1 MKTTKSVK
9 IRNTKNNKLSK
20 TKKRVLIGGK
30 TNITPL
36 TYPIERGPQGLGN
49 HERKYR
55 IERAEILKLQ
65 KMRYILQQYSK
76 FNVYNSVVTKELYKY
91 MQTDKY
97 IKETMLEV
105 ENFPE
110 ELKKLPGIIEA
121 CNIVNMKIVTDGMDS
136 VLEIAQE
143 NHYNNLQQLIDI
155 SSPSDASD
163 TKASKLNSNQLFIGH
178 YKLFEDIDY
187 LGTNNTNNQI
197 ANTNQYF
204 SDQCKEFA
212 IIETGIKNALENNVI
227 LILENTTPEDDP
239 EFENGINFKININK
253 LPERLRQL
261 IGKSINKNVHAED
274 RVPSVMPAN
283 ATSAVPSVAV
293 ADTTG
298 LNKNEFSRNT
308 DKDLYDTIGKYFSNF
323 TEMNKLGKPFTEY
336 LEKNDIFRFYL
347 LEWSNTYLNIEEQLK
362 IDEIGKKI
370 GKKHSDDFYTYDTM
384 PMVNC
389 RNFEV
394 KMGEKPKI
402 LPLSGYNN
410 NIEYGI
416 TYDRIDNNGTKTYSL
431 HARVKGGD
439 SWTKKHSQLEKDEIY
454 EHYYRLKHN
463 ANISVHKDIIETYKE
478 IIEQFNKFEED
489 NKYKVECCLY
499 KTDPEAEMLNVIV
512 QKIDKFRTELMEQYC
527 GSEWFVICAEPLRLN
542 RRVKNFK
549 RTITTDMDDFS
560 AKMQQNYTSWR
571 RTKYRTSRIKEGV
584 LLGFTTAGN
593 AITKVVNTLREN
605 WISALKALLAAVIIG
620 LIFNFVFLP
629 IIAPMFATIGVSRS
643 SLSLFELMMY
653 EGGKVH
659 EVGSV
664 VWSGA
669 NMCRFLGLMQGTTGF
684 GYFMYGLFQKL
695 NTTTS
700 FKNNIPPDIQSVI
713 DEIENKNHHSRR
725 GIIQDGG
732 MISSGELTSKNY
744 LNTQKEINQVG
755 GAFPVIAALGLGIKG
770 ITSLSGILHSWTT
783 LAANMTLK
791 FGEFGFNAIRA
802 LPETVAALDEGTQN
816 YPTVFGFIGMVLMPI
831 FIGLCTVIHRFL
843 PSDLYAVRGGGP
855 RSSKKDIIW
864 DIINKSVRFFME
876 HFISWHEE
884 ENDIERNGGKKK
896 KSFKNRSGGKKNK
909 SSKNNSSLGVNN
921 QTAGGVFD
929 SLADLLSMSTP
940 PPPPPPPPKYEQL
953 INTVLDFI
961 KQLYDKGMSIS
972 SVDLEKW
979 IKNFLTFI
987 STNKILIMMIIGLLV
1002 WVVSIYKMMPKD
1014 TKWEDIINSQK
1025 TRSATHEMSDD
1036 ELNSIQELSILAG
1049 NGILEENMLEVL
1061 YTSIDKHMPYNLTS
1075 DDIIK
1080 EVKKQM
1086 KIIDDKKF
1094 SVLQSKKEAVAQNMD
1109 ENIIK
1114 EENIK
1119 NDLIEAQNRRLALEE
1134 QIKELHDSDDSDD
1147 SEYS

>member
-1 MKTTKSVK
+1 MRTTKSVK
-9 IRNTKNNKLSK
+9 IRKTKNNKLSK

-49 HERKYR
+49 HERNYR

-105 ENFPE
+105 DNFPE

-121 CNIVNMKIVTDGMDS
+121 SNIVNMKIVTDGMDS

-163 TKASKLNSNQLFIGH
+163 TKASKLNSKQLFIGH
-178 YKLFEDIDY
+178 YKLFEEIDY

-212 IIETGIKNALENNVI
+212 IIETGIKNALNNDVI
-227 LILENTTPEDDP
+227 QILENTTTEDDQ
-239 EFENGINFKININK
+239 EFENDINFKINQLQWLN
-253 LPERLRQL
+253 PL
-261 IGKSINKNVHAED
+261 IGKSI
-274 RVPSVMPAN
+274 
-283 ATSAVPSVAV
+283 
-293 ADTTG
+293 
-298 LNKNEFSRNT
+298 NKNEFSRNT

-336 LEKNDIFRFYL
+336 LEQNDIFRFYL
-347 LEWSNTYLNIEEQLK
+347 LEWSNTYLNMEEK
-362 IDEIGKKI
+362 IKR

-439 SWTKKHSQLEKDEIY
+439 SWTREHSQLEKDAIY

-478 IIEQFNKFEED
+478 IIEQFNKFKED

-549 RTITTDMDDFS
+549 TTITTDMDDFS
-560 AKMQQNYTSWR
+560 AKMHHNYTSWR
-571 RTKYRTSRIKEGV
+571 RTKYRTARIKEGV

-605 WISALKALLAAVIIG
+605 WISALKALLTAVIIG

-629 IIAPMFATIGVSRS
+629 IIAPMFATIGVSTS

-669 NMCRFLGLMQGTTGF
+669 NMCRFLGLMEGGSAF
-684 GYFMYGLFQKL
+684 GYFIYGLFQKMY
-695 NTTTS
+695 TTNAI
-700 FKNNIPPDIQSVI
+700 KNNISPDTQSVI
-713 DEIENKNHHSRR
+713 DEIENKNHHSGG
-725 GIIQDGG
+725 GIRQDGG
-732 MISSGELTSKNY
+732 MISSGKTTSKNY
-744 LNTQKEINQVG
+744 LNTQKEINLVG
-755 GAFPVIAALGLGIKG
+755 GAFPVLAALGLGIKG
-770 ITSLSGILHSWTT
+770 VTSLSGILHSWTT

-791 FGEFGFNAIRA
+791 FGEFGFNAVRA
-802 LPETVAALDEGTQN
+802 LPETVAALDEGAQN
-816 YPTVFGFIGMVLMPI
+816 YPTVFGFIGMVMMPI
-831 FIGLCTVIHRFL
+831 FIGLCSVIHRFL

-864 DIINKSVRFFME
+864 DIINKSVRFLME
-876 HFISWHEE
+876 HFISRHVE

-896 KSFKNRSGGKKNK
+896 NKSFKNSSGGKKNK

-921 QTAGGVFD
+921 QTAGGIFD
-929 SLADLLSMSTP
+929 SLTGLLSMSTP

-987 STNKILIMMIIGLLV
+987 STNKILIMMIIGLIV
-1002 WVVSIYKMMPKD
+1002 GIVSIYKMMPED

-1025 TRSATHEMSDD
+1025 TRSVTHEMSDD

-1049 NGILEENMLEVL
+1049 EGMLEENMLEVL

-1080 EVKKQM
+1080 EVKKHM
-1086 KIIDDKKF
+1086 KVIDDKKF
-1094 SVLQSKKEAVAQNMD
+1094 SVLQSEKEAVAQNME

-1114 EENIK
+1114 EDNIK
-1119 NDLIEAQNRRLALEE
+1119 NGLIEAQNRRRALEE
-1134 QIKELHDSDDSDD
+1134 QINKLQDSDDSDD
-1147 SEYS
+1147 SDDS